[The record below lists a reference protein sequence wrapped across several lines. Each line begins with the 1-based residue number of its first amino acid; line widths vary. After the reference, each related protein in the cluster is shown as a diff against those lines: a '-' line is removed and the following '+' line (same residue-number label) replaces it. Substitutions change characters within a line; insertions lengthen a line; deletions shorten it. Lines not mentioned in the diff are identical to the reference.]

1 MGWEA
6 GKGGLPP
13 RAQNF
18 ENTPLA
24 CPPSF
29 VYPPKNWAPLFPSG
43 TRTVLLLIIYHILVS
58 GR

>member
-18 ENTPLA
+18 ENTPL
-24 CPPSF
+24 
-29 VYPPKNWAPLFPSG
+29 LH
-43 TRTVLLLIIYHILVS
+43 VLLHLSTHQKIGPLS
-58 GR
+58 FLQAPALSFS